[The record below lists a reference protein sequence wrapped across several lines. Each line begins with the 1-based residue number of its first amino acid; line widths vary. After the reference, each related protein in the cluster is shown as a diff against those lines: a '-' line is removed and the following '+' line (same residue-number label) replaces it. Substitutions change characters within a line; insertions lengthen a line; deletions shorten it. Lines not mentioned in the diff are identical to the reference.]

1 VRADNNGK
9 NMTHEFDYDLITLG
23 AGSGGLSVIERAA
36 SYGQRCAVIER
47 GDIGGTCVNVG
58 CVPKKIM
65 WFGANLA
72 HTIEDAGGYG
82 YDLTKNGFDWS
93 KLIEKRNRY
102 ISNINSFYHGYM
114 KELGVDEIEGE
125 ASFVDPHTIAVNGK
139 QYTARH
145 IAIATGTA
153 PRMPQVPG
161 AEHAITSDGFF
172 ALEQQPSR
180 VAIAGSGYI
189 AVELAGVLNSLGSE
203 VTLYLRKQ
211 HVLGEFD
218 SLLKSTLFEE
228 LGKSGV
234 ELRTQSEITRI
245 DRDSAGKISIED
257 TQGVGM
263 QDLDQVIYAVGRDP
277 DIDVLKLENAAI
289 TITERGYIET
299 DLYQQTNQ
307 PHIFALGDI
316 TGRAP
321 LTPVAVAAGRR
332 LADRLYNNQNDRH
345 LDYELIPTVVFSHPP
360 IGTVGATEEAARA
373 EFGDRVKI
381 YQTRFTA
388 MYNAISGHEVPTA
401 MKLVCLDEDE
411 KVIGCHLIGPAVDE
425 MLQGFAVAMRMG
437 ACKRDFDDTVAIHP
451 TSSEELVTMR

>member
-1 VRADNNGK
+1 MGK
-9 NMTHEFDYDLITLG
+9 NMTDEFDYDLITLG
-23 AGSGGLSVIERAA
+23 AGSGGLSIIERAA
-36 SYGQRCAVIER
+36 SYGQRCAMIER

-72 HTIEDAGGYG
+72 QTIEDAGGYG
-82 YDLTKNGFDWS
+82 YDLTKNSFDWS
-93 KLIEKRNRY
+93 KLVAKRDTY
-102 ISNINSFYHGYM
+102 IRNINNWYHDYM
-114 KELGVDEIEGE
+114 QELGVDEIEGE

-139 QYTARH
+139 HYSARH
-145 IAIATGTA
+145 IAIATGTV
-153 PRMPQVPG
+153 PHCPDVPG
-161 AEHAITSDGFF
+161 VEHAITSDGFF
-172 ALEQQPSR
+172 ALEQQPAR
-180 VAIAGSGYI
+180 VVIAGSGYI
-189 AVELAGVLNSLGSE
+189 AVELAGVLNGLGSK

-218 SLLKSTLFEE
+218 SLLKDTLFAE
-228 LGKSGV
+228 LGKCGV
-234 ELRTQSEITRI
+234 ELRTQCEITRI
-245 DRDSAGKISIED
+245 ERDSSGKISIED
-257 TQGVGM
+257 NQGVGM
-263 QDLDQVIYAVGRDP
+263 QDLDQVIYAIGREP
-277 DIDVLKLENAAI
+277 DLDELKLENAAI
-289 TITERGYIET
+289 KKTDRGYIET

-345 LDYELIPTVVFSHPP
+345 LDYELIPSVVFSHPP
-360 IGTVGATEEAARA
+360 IGTVGATEESARA

-388 MYNAISGHEVPTA
+388 MYNSISGHDVPTA
-401 MKLVCLDEDE
+401 MKLVCLDEAE

-425 MLQGFAVAMRMG
+425 MLQGFAVAIRMG
-437 ACKRDFDDTVAIHP
+437 ACKKDFDDTVAIHP

>member
-1 VRADNNGK
+1 
-9 NMTHEFDYDLITLG
+9 MTHEFDYDLITLG

-72 HTIEDAGGYG
+72 HSIEDAKGYG
-82 YDLTKNGFDWS
+82 YDLTNNGFDWS
-93 KLIEKRNRY
+93 KLVEKREQY

-125 ASFVDPHTIAVNGK
+125 ASFVDPHTIAVNGR

-153 PRMPQVPG
+153 PHTPHVPG

-189 AVELAGVLNSLGSE
+189 AVELAGVLNALGSE

-228 LGKSGV
+228 LGKSGI

-245 DRDSAGKISIED
+245 DRDSAGKISIAD
-257 TQGVGM
+257 NQGVGM
-263 QDLDQVIYAVGRDP
+263 QDLDQVIYAVGRNP

-289 TITERGYIET
+289 KTSDRGYIET
-299 DLYQQTNQ
+299 DLFQQTNQ

-332 LADRLYNNQNDRH
+332 LADRLYNNQSDRH
-345 LDYELIPTVVFSHPP
+345 LDYELIPSVVFSHPP

-388 MYNAISGHEVPTA
+388 MYNAISAHEVPTA
-401 MKLVCLDEDE
+401 MKLVCLDEEE
-411 KVIGCHLIGPAVDE
+411 KVIGCHLIGPAVEE